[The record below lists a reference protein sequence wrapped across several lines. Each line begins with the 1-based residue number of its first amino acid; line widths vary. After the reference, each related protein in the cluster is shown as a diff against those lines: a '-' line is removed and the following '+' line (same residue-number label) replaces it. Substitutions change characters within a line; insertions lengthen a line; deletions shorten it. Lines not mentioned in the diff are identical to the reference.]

1 MIGRHSLTYTCS
13 CEGCRRFVTVTYLQA
28 EFDAQD
34 RATQRGWSFRFIGR
48 DAHGRA
54 QYSAH
59 CPTHPFFRFWTY
71 GDADRP
77 QRRAA

>member
-34 RATQRGWSFRFIGR
+34 RATQRGWSFLPAAYLLISFILER
-48 DAHGRA
+48 IL
-54 QYSAH
+54 
-59 CPTHPFFRFWTY
+59 
-71 GDADRP
+71 
-77 QRRAA
+77 